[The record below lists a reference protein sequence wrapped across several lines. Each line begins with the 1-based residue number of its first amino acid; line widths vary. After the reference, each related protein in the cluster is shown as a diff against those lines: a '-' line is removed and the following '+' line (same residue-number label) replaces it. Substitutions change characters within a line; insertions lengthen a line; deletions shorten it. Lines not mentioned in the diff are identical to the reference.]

1 MSRSGNLLDLQS
13 FDTALDLYN
22 RRLNEISDILSDSS
36 EINQA
41 EKIFQEAKEAFIEA
55 QKKLKTA
62 EENVKSQRLKIKST
76 DAKLY
81 GGRITNPK
89 ELEDLQGESE
99 ALKRYLSV
107 LEDRQLESMLE
118 LDDHKESYV
127 NAKNNLEAV
136 EGKIRSRHD
145 DLIHERMII
154 QDDMKNFESK
164 KVSIV
169 ALIDTEDL
177 SLYEKIRTKSH
188 GMAVAEVLNQ
198 SCTACGATLTAALNQ
213 AARSRNQITLC
224 ETCGRILI
232 G

>member
-1 MSRSGNLLDLQS
+1 MHTGLQ
-13 FDTALDLYN
+13 
-22 RRLNEISDILSDSS
+22 
-36 EINQA
+36 
-41 EKIFQEAKEAFIEA
+41 
-55 QKKLKTA
+55 QKR
-62 EENVKSQRLKIKST
+62 QRLKIKST

-136 EGKIRSRHD
+136 EGEIRSRHD